1 MSILN
6 YSQLGISLI
15 ISEFYNYYIDINIEV
30 I

>member
-6 YSQLGISLI
+6 YFQLGISLI
-15 ISEFYNYYIDINIEV
+15 ISEFYNYYIGMNIEV